1 MRKAEVYYNPKEQ
14 DHPYLVKVLV
24 LESGVGIGYTYKG
37 ESKRFKERIEA
48 LTWAYE
54 SADIVWDIEAIKK
67 RGYLK

>member
-14 DHPYLVKVLV
+14 DYPYLVKILV
-24 LESGVGIGYTYKG
+24 LESGFVIGYVYKG

-54 SADIVWDIEAIKK
+54 NTDIVWDIEAIKK